1 MLFLFGHR
9 LGIHGKIG
17 GSTRRRQTC
26 ASEARPSP
34 HDNQKA
40 KPPMHHPG
48 RLNANVT
55 AQPGQP
61 PPKRCPTTSVKHDRA
76 ARRPT
81 RRNAVL
87 AHQQRGRWSARFNLV
102 AGEKVHI
109 PVSQTRADTARKD
122 RHTSTSVVAGRPNYN
137 RRVHIRALLDKAD
150 PAEAKQYTSWTKEQA
165 DRTTTEGYTSK
176 SRDLADPAEAE

>member
-1 MLFLFGHR
+1 M
-9 LGIHGKIG
+9 GKSAAAQG
-17 GSTRRRQTC
+17 TGSIC

-34 HDNQKA
+34 HDHQKA

-61 PPKRCPTTSVKHDRA
+61 PQKRCPTTSVKHDRA
-76 ARRPT
+76 ARRQT
-81 RRNAVL
+81 RRIEVL
-87 AHQQRGRWSARFNLV
+87 AQPTTRYVGQQVLFGGRRKGTHPGL
-102 AGEKVHI
+102 E
-109 PVSQTRADTARKD
+109 TRADTARTEKF
-122 RHTSTSVVAGRPNYN
+122 TSTSVVAGRPNYN